1 MLANNIY
8 STAVSMGTTFETML
22 PPLQLSKTKYITN
35 FFETLKTTLRNTRK
49 LPNSTHRNNQCNNN
63 TPAKIQQCTN
73 KVQYRHKQKKCS
85 VDAMLVKLA
94 VVGIMVFSEVEG
106 QTRTPWFHPREDVG
120 NYRWPNP
127 GDSDY
132 RTYIFNGRRYGHY
145 PSSDYSLK
153 VSDRNEAGLY
163 PEATPHKNSP
173 NSGQVSFPGILAGW
187 REDLQGKER
196 RDSSTL
202 ERDVFVTT
210 NYGQV
215 QGFKVYMYDNPDP
228 KSFYRPY
235 HSTLDRVMGEC
246 TVFLGIPYAMPPTFE
261 GRFKPPRVHRGWQLM
276 QAVDFGPAC
285 PQPLHFIGT
294 SKGINDMDEDC
305 LYLNIFSPQTGAGV
319 AQKYPVMVYIHGGEF
334 MHGASNLFQGHILAS
349 FYGVVVV
356 TLNYRLGALGFLST
370 ADENSPGNYG
380 ILDQAMA
387 LRWIYDNIEFFN
399 GDRESITLFGPGAG
413 AASAGLLM
421 VAPSTRN
428 IVKRVIAQSGS
439 ALADWALIHDK
450 YRAQNTSRVFGRL
463 LGCSIESS
471 WKLVNC
477 LRIGRTSH
485 DLGKAEFPPDVG
497 TFAWGPVLDK
507 NFTVPGDDWYDGWR
521 EKDWHFLTE
530 TPLDLVQQGKFNQ
543 ELHYMAGVTTQ
554 EAAFFISQNKSLAPY
569 YQIDMDFFDQKIRE
583 HVFHYNYTLNPLGVY
598 EAIKYMYTYWPDPN
612 NTTILRDQY
621 INMLSDLYYR
631 APVDQMIKLLLER
644 KVPVYSYVLNTT
656 VEALNLPDWRK
667 YPHEIEHYFL
677 TGAPFMD
684 VEFFPKKDHVRR
696 NMWTDNDRNMSH
708 FFLQIFSNFARYGNP
723 TPQQVLGLHFEQA
736 YQGNLRYLNINTTFN
751 STIMLNYR
759 QTESAF
765 WTEYLPTVVGVLVP
779 TYPPTTEFWWEP
791 KEPLQIAFWSMS
803 VICFFLIVL
812 VVICCIMWR
821 NAKRQSDRYYDDDV
835 FFNAEGTE
843 YDEEPRAAGVD
854 NTHMITSQHGIKQRN
869 NVYQYSDSASAKTL
883 TSKAL
888 TETSSIRSPS
898 SLTMPQKSGS
908 QLSLKSTVPLKES
921 NGGVSTYTTTRLPN
935 SEINTPTESITN
947 DDLAT
952 VVQPHVIYSIKTT
965 EEKSLLQ
972 NPCESLALSRTPPK
986 SEVSYQSA
994 KPLTLSRITAPMA
1007 SNTKSN
1013 LPSAPQQTQ
1022 PLVRTQVIE
1031 GVPQTSV

>member
-1 MLANNIY
+1 M
-8 STAVSMGTTFETML
+8 
-22 PPLQLSKTKYITN
+22 
-35 FFETLKTTLRNTRK
+35 KTTTK
-49 LPNSTHRNNQCNNN
+49 MSNSTSHSNQNNN
-63 TPAKIQQCTN
+63 TSTT
-73 KVQYRHKQKKCS
+73 YKQKCTKKVKYRDKQKFPFDVMLMKFAIVVMMVLTEVNGQS
-85 VDAMLVKLA
+85 REPRFHSRRDVD
-94 VVGIMVFSEVEG
+94 
-106 QTRTPWFHPREDVG
+106 
-120 NYRWPNP
+120 NYQWPSP
-127 GDSDY
+127 GDADY
-132 RTYIFNGRRYGHY
+132 RTFVFNGRRYGHY
-145 PSSDYSLK
+145 SPIEYGSKTSG
-153 VSDRNEAGLY
+153 RNIPGLY
-163 PEATPHKNSP
+163 PQGILRDELNRFEINNP
-173 NSGQVSFPGILAGW
+173 NSGQVPFPGILAGW

-196 RDSSTL
+196 RDSLTL

-235 HSTLDRVMGEC
+235 HSTVDRVMGEC

-261 GRFKPPRVHRGWQLM
+261 GRFKPPRLHRGWQLI

-285 PQPLHFIGT
+285 PQPIRFTGT
-294 SKGINDMDEDC
+294 SKGVNDMDEDC

-334 MHGASNLFQGHILAS
+334 IHGASNLFQGHILAS

-356 TLNYRLGALGFLST
+356 TFNYRLGALGFLST

-387 LRWIYDNIEFFN
+387 LKWIYDNIEFFN

-439 ALADWALIHDK
+439 ALADWALIQDK
-450 YRAQNTSRVFGRL
+450 YRAENTSRVFGRL
-463 LGCSIESS
+463 LGCSIEST

-477 LRIGRTSH
+477 LRTGRSFH
-485 DLGKAEFPPDVG
+485 KLSNVEFPPDVG
-497 TFAWGPVLDK
+497 TFPWGPVLDY

-521 EKDWHFLTE
+521 EKDWRLLAE
-530 TPLDLVQQGKFNQ
+530 TPFNLVKNGKFNQ
-543 ELHYMAGVTTQ
+543 ELHYMTGVTTQ
-554 EAAFFISQNKSLAPY
+554 EAAFFISQNESLAPY
-569 YQIDMDFFDQKIRE
+569 YEIDMDFFNQKIRE
-583 HVFHYNYTLNPLGVY
+583 HVFRYNYTLNPDGVY

-612 NTTILRDQY
+612 NATIIRDQY

-644 KVPVYSYVLNTT
+644 KVPVYLYVLNTT

-684 VEFFPKKDHVRR
+684 VEFFPKKDHLHR

-723 TPQQVLGLHFEQA
+723 TPQQVLGLHFEVA

-751 STIMLNYR
+751 SSIMLNYR

-765 WTEYLPTVVGVLVP
+765 WTQYLPTVVGVLVP

-821 NAKRQSDRYYDDDV
+821 NAKRQSDRFYDDDV
-835 FFNAEGTE
+835 FINTE
-843 YDEEPRAAGVD
+843 YDQDSRTVGVD
-854 NTHMITSQHGIKQRN
+854 NAHMITNQHGVKQRDN
-869 NVYQYSDSASAKTL
+869 IYQYRDSSSAKTL
-883 TSKAL
+883 ISK
-888 TETSSIRSPS
+888 TPTDTTSIRSPG
-898 SLTMPQKSGS
+898 SLAMTQKSNS
-908 QLSLKSTVPLKES
+908 QLSLKSTISFTKDS
-921 NGGVSTYTTTRLPN
+921 NGAATTYTSSQPTASLRPPRN
-935 SEINTPTESITN
+935 AINT
-947 DDLAT
+947 
-952 VVQPHVIYSIKTT
+952 TT
-965 EEKSLLQ
+965 ECVTSNGLAVVVPPHLPSYPIKATEEENLLQ
-972 NPCESLALSRTPPK
+972 NPRDPTALSKTSAQ
-986 SEVSYQSA
+986 SEISYKSA
-994 KPLTLSRITAPMA
+994 KPLTLNRTTTPTTIISTSTNTSNLLTAPLPYVPQ
-1007 SNTKSN
+1007 TK
-1013 LPSAPQQTQ
+1013 PQ
-1022 PLVRTQVIE
+1022 VRTQVIE
-1031 GVPQTSV
+1031 GIPQTSV